1 MAVRMYPEDR
11 RNQMLNF
18 IRSRDFTDMQEIAKK
33 FSVSDITARR
43 DLIIL
48 AKSGLINRVYG
59 GVKSSIQT
67 VSEPVFNEH
76 VKEYHEQKQAIANE
90 AIKHIK
96 DGDTIFLDSGSTVL
110 ELAKM
115 LVKKKNLKVITWGL
129 HILNTLTDL
138 SRRGDFDG
146 EILCCGGTWRKDP
159 DLLIGPQSI
168 KFFDEIIINKAFLGI
183 IAVNLEFGWM
193 GISLTEVEAV
203 KKIMSVSE
211 STIGLMISPNLG
223 KTAIAKIGNLSSLP
237 CVITDKEADPQT
249 LNLYR
254 ERGLY
259 IIVSGQGK

>member
-1 MAVRMYPEDR
+1 MYPEDR
-11 RNQMLNF
+11 RNQILNF
-18 IRSRDFTDMQEIAKK
+18 IRNRDFTDVQEISKK

-59 GVKSSIQT
+59 GAKSSVQT
-67 VSEPVFNEH
+67 VNEPVFNEH
-76 VKEYHEQKQAIANE
+76 IKEYRQQKQSIARE

-96 DGDTIFLDSGSTVL
+96 DGDTVFLDSGSTVL

-115 LVKKKNLKVITWGL
+115 MVSKKNLKVITWGL
-129 HILNTLTDL
+129 HILNAMSDL
-138 SRRGDFDG
+138 SRKGDFDG
-146 EILCCGGTWRKDP
+146 EILCCGGTWRKNP
-159 DLLIGPQSI
+159 DLFLGPQSLR
-168 KFFDEIIINKAFLGI
+168 FFDDIIINKAFLGI

-211 STIGLMISPNLG
+211 YTIGLMISSNFG
-223 KTAIAKIGNLSSLP
+223 KTAIAKIGALDSMP
-237 CVITDKEADPQT
+237 CIITDNGADPET

-254 ERGLY
+254 TKGLN
-259 IIVSGQGK
+259 IIVSGQVK

>member
-1 MAVRMYPEDR
+1 MYPEDR
-11 RNQMLNF
+11 RNQILNF
-18 IRSRDFTDMQEIAKK
+18 IRNRDFTDVQEISKK

-59 GVKSSIQT
+59 GVKSSMQT

-76 VKEYHEQKQAIANE
+76 IKEYRQQKQSIALE

-96 DGDTIFLDSGSTVL
+96 DGDTIFLDSGSTIL

-115 LVKKKNLKVITWGL
+115 LVSKKNLKVITWGL
-129 HILNTLTDL
+129 HILNALSDL
-138 SRRGDFDG
+138 SRKGYFDG
-146 EILCCGGTWRKDP
+146 EILCCGGTWRKNP
-159 DLLIGPQSI
+159 DLFLGPQSI
-168 KFFDEIIINKAFLGI
+168 RFFDEIIINKAFLGI
-183 IAVNLEFGWM
+183 IALNLEFGWM

-211 STIGLMISPNLG
+211 TTIGLMISPNFG
-223 KTAIAKIGNLSSLP
+223 KTAIAKIGHLNSLP
-237 CVITDKEADPQT
+237 CIITDNDADLQT

-254 ERGLY
+254 EKGLN
-259 IIVSGQGK
+259 IIVSGQVK